1 MDILWIL
8 IAALLVFMMQAGF
21 LCLESGL
28 VRSKNSINVA
38 AKNISDFMLSS
49 AIYWTVG
56 FAIMFGESAY
66 GWFGTTGFMFGEDA
80 SPRLIATFLFQMMF
94 CGTAATLVSGAV
106 AERMSYAGYLVVTAT
121 ICLFIYPFVGHW
133 VWAGVLSGSST
144 GWLEQLGFIDFAG
157 STVVHSVG
165 GWVALAAILVIGPR
179 IGRFGGTER
188 AIPGSNLPMAVVG
201 CLLLWFG
208 WFGFNGGSTL
218 AWNQDVPAILLNTM
232 LAAFMGGI
240 SATILKFLV
249 DGYVDLVHIINGVLG
264 GLVAITASCFMVSSG
279 SAALIGIVA
288 GIIVY
293 LGSFWLEKHRID
305 DAIGVVPVHLFAGI
319 WGTLA
324 VAIFGDLELFTVAAT
339 RLQQFQLQ
347 VIGVVAVGAYSFFS
361 AYLIFRVINYFYP
374 LRVSEKAEIMGL
386 NVTEHRVST
395 EVFDLLSAMDYQKQ
409 ESDFS
414 NPVPVEPHT
423 EVGQIAQQ
431 YNRVLNRVNQEI
443 LQRDEALVAV
453 KQSEYRN
460 GAILN
465 AAMDSIVTINSQ
477 GEIREFNPAAEQCFG
492 TVRRRMLGR
501 NFFELFMNDESGDA
515 AQKSLL
521 HGFTLGEGLVLR
533 RQNITELTRL
543 SGESFPAEL
552 VVTRTTDSS
561 DRQIEYTLH
570 IRDITR
576 QNRLRSRLK
585 TLAFE
590 DVLTG
595 LNNRAYVLE
604 NLKQRIRYHRQT
616 PGLVALLYLDID
628 QFKRVNDTLGHKAG
642 DELLCEFSDRLLSQ
656 ARSTDLVGR
665 WGGDE
670 FVVVFSG
677 DMDINTVTARANQL
691 LETLRKPATI
701 ANHQLRILASI
712 GIAVSKDGEVNADR
726 LLQRAD
732 MAMYSAKQA
741 GRNNFRIFAD
751 EMEHTAQKHSRY
763 TLALPEAIE
772 QKQFYLQYQP
782 KITCKS
788 DELIG
793 MEALIR
799 WQHPEYGLISPADF
813 IPLIDESNLIIE
825 IGEWVLTEVV
835 LQLVKWRRNGYELV
849 PVAVNISGHHM
860 HDPSLVSFVKE
871 ITEQYDIPCEL
882 IEMEITE
889 GVLTG
894 DTEESISAMAA
905 LNEIKIKLSID
916 DFGTGYSSLSY
927 LKKFPIHIL
936 KIDRAFIN
944 ECATNSD
951 DAAICKAIITLSKS
965 LGLQVVAE
973 GVETEEQ
980 LLFLNQQGCDFYQG
994 YYYSRPLNSDQIPSI
1009 LGQGNIHP
1017 GVR

>member
-49 AIYWTVG
+49 AIYWAVG
-56 FAIMFGESAY
+56 FAIMFGNSSG
-66 GWFGTTGFMFGEDA
+66 GWFGTSGFFFGDDA

-106 AERMSYAGYLVVTAT
+106 AERMSYNGYLVITVV
-121 ICLFIYPFVGHW
+121 ISLFIYPFVGHW
-133 VWAGVLSGSST
+133 VWGGILTGNST
-144 GWLEQLGFIDFAG
+144 GWLEQLGFMDFAG

-179 IGRFGGTER
+179 IGRFDGDAGP
-188 AIPGSNLPMAVVG
+188 IPGSNLPMAVVG
-201 CLLLWFG
+201 CMFLWFG

-240 SATILKFLV
+240 SATLLKFMI
-249 DGYVDLVHIINGVLG
+249 DGYVDITHIINGILG
-264 GLVAITASCFMVSSG
+264 GLVAITASCHMVGSG
-279 SAALIGIVA
+279 SAALIGIIA
-288 GIIVY
+288 GVIVY
-293 LGSFWLEKHRID
+293 LGGYWLEQKRID

-319 WGTLA
+319 WGTVALA
-324 VAIFGDLELFTVAAT
+324 LFGNTELFTVDIT
-339 RLQQFQLQ
+339 RWQQFQSQ
-347 VIGVVAVGAYSFFS
+347 TIGIFSVGIYSFFS
-361 AYLIFRVINYFYP
+361 AYILFRAIDYFYP
-374 LRVSEKAEIMGL
+374 LRVSEKAEVSGL
-386 NVTEHRVST
+386 NVAEHRVST
-395 EVFDLLSAMDYQKQ
+395 EVFDLLSAMDYQKR

-414 NPVPVEPHT
+414 SPVPVEPYT

-431 YNRVLNRVNQEI
+431 YNHVLRRVNKEI
-443 LQRDEALVAV
+443 QQRDAALDAV

-465 AAMDSIVTINSQ
+465 AAMDSIVTINEK
-477 GEIREFNPAAEQCFG
+477 GEIQQFNRASEQCFG
-492 TVRRRMLGR
+492 TVEKRVSGR
-501 NFFELFMNDESGDA
+501 SFFELFMDQEAGGI
-515 AQKSLL
+515 AQNSLI
-521 HGFTLGEGLVLR
+521 HGFTLAEGPVLK
-533 RQNITELTRL
+533 RQNIVELTRL
-543 SGESFPAEL
+543 TGEPFPAEL
-552 VVTRTTDSS
+552 VVTQTTDSNN
-561 DRQIEYTLH
+561 RKVEYTLH

-576 QNRLRSRLK
+576 QNRLQSRLK

-595 LNNRAYVLE
+595 LNNRAYILE
-604 NLKQRIRYHRQT
+604 NLKKRIQYHKENS
-616 PGLVALLYLDID
+616 GLVALLFLDID
-628 QFKRVNDTLGHKAG
+628 QFKRINDTLGHSAG
-642 DELLCEFSDRLLSQ
+642 DELLREFSKKLTQQ
-656 ARSTDLVGR
+656 ARTTDLVGR

-670 FVVVFSG
+670 FVVVMSG
-677 DMDINTVTARANQL
+677 NLDLDTVTARAQQL
-691 LETLRKPATI
+691 LEALQQPTTI
-701 ANHQLRILASI
+701 EAQQLRIQASI
-712 GIAVSKDGEVNADR
+712 GVATCENGNVSADR

-741 GRNNFRIFAD
+741 GRNNYQVFVD
-751 EMEHTAQKHSRY
+751 EMEQVAQKHFRY
-763 TLALPEAIE
+763 SVALPEAIE
-772 QKQFYLQYQP
+772 KKQFFLQYQP
-782 KITCKS
+782 KVTCDS
-788 DELIG
+788 NELIG
-793 MEALIR
+793 FEALIR
-799 WQHPEYGLISPADF
+799 WEHPDYGLVPPDDF

-835 LQLVKWRRNGYELV
+835 LQLVEWRQNGYELL

-860 HDPSLVSFVKE
+860 HDPSLVQFVKE

-894 DTEESISAMAA
+894 NTDESISAMAA
-905 LNEIKIKLSID
+905 LNAIQIKLSID

-951 DAAICKAIITLSKS
+951 DAAICKAIITLAKN
-965 LGLQVVAE
+965 LGLLVVAE
-973 GVETEEQ
+973 GVETHEQ
-980 LLFLNQQGCDFYQG
+980 LVFLNEQSCDFYQG
-994 YYYSRPLNSDQIPSI
+994 YYYSRPLKPDQII
-1009 LGQGNIHP
+1009 ELLG
-1017 GVR
+1017 